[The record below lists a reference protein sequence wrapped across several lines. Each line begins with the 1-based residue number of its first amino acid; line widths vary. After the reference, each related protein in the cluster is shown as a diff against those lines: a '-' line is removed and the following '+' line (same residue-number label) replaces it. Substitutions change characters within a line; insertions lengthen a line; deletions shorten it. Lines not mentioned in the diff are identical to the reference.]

1 VATSRRERATAE
13 VAVED
18 VDSERPPE
26 AGAPKDQPSRAA
38 RSEGSAPESSPF
50 APVVIPDRRYF
61 RIGEV
66 ADLLGVRPHV
76 LRYWETEFRE
86 LKPGKSR
93 HGQRLYRRRD
103 VETLVTIRRLLHGER
118 YTIQGARERL
128 REILRGEADPPGGPP
143 APDLGR
149 LERLEAELV
158 DLISL
163 LDRRS
168 DDLGD

>member
-1 VATSRRERATAE
+1 VATSRKERNTTA
-13 VAVED
+13 VAVEAEGHSD
-18 VDSERPPE
+18 AEDTPP
-26 AGAPKDQPSRAA
+26 APKQRVVRA
-38 RSEGSAPESSPF
+38 SAAQEASAF
-50 APVVIPDRRYF
+50 APVAIPDRRYF

-103 VETLVTIRRLLHGER
+103 VEILVTIRRLLHGER
-118 YTIQGARERL
+118 YTIVGARERL
-128 REILRGEADPPGGPP
+128 REILRGDADPRGGP
-143 APDLGR
+143 AVPDVGR
-149 LERLEAELV
+149 LEHLEGELV
-158 DLISL
+158 DLIAL

-168 DDLGD
+168 SDVGD

>member
-1 VATSRRERATAE
+1 VATSRKERNTTA
-13 VAVED
+13 VAVEAEGHSD
-18 VDSERPPE
+18 AEDTPP
-26 AGAPKDQPSRAA
+26 APKQRVVRA
-38 RSEGSAPESSPF
+38 SAAQEASAF
-50 APVVIPDRRYF
+50 APVAIPDRRYF

-103 VETLVTIRRLLHGER
+103 VEILVTIRRLLHGER
-118 YTIQGARERL
+118 YTI
-128 REILRGEADPPGGPP
+128 LRGDADPRGGP
-143 APDLGR
+143 AVPDVGR
-149 LERLEAELV
+149 LEHLEGELV
-158 DLISL
+158 DLIAL

-168 DDLGD
+168 SDVGD